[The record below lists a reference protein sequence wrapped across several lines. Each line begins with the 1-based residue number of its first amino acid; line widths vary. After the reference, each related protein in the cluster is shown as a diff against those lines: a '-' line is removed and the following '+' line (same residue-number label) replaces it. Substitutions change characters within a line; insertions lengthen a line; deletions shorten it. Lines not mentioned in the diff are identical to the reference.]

1 MVLRLLPVQQLDK
14 TLSSLQ
20 QMPRSRPAAGWLHA
34 IRKALGMTTRQLARL
49 VGVAQGTVIDA
60 EAAESRGNITLATLR
75 RYAAALDCELV
86 YALIPKRPL
95 QTMLEERADCIAREQ
110 VSQVQHS
117 MALEGQ
123 ATSKRFQEEQIAELR
138 QRLLAGKHSRL
149 WR

>member
-1 MVLRLLPVQQLDK
+1 MSNRLSQHL
-14 TLSSLQ
+14 
-20 QMPRSRPAAGWLHA
+20 AA
-34 IRKALGMTTRQLARL
+34 I
-49 VGVAQGTVIDA
+49 
-60 EAAESRGNITLATLR
+60 SATLPEPR
-75 RYAAALDCELV
+75 EPRNGELV

>member
-1 MVLRLLPVQQLDK
+1 MVRLLPVQKLDR

-20 QMPRSRPAAGWLHA
+20 QMPRSRPAAGWLRS

-49 VGVAQGTVIDA
+49 VGVAQGTVVDA
-60 EAAESRGNITLATLR
+60 EAAEGRGNITLATLR

-86 YALIPKRPL
+86 YALVPRRPL
-95 QTMLEERADCIAREQ
+95 QTTLEERADRIAREQ
-110 VSQVQHS
+110 VGQVQHS